1 MSAQGT
7 KAFFCYMP
15 DYPDA
20 IARRTKVRPKHIE
33 VANKRR
39 ASGQIV
45 LGGAIL
51 DQDGNMA
58 GSGMVLRADSEE
70 EAWKVIKNDEYWKN
84 NVWEKEKVIVRPFRI
99 NGLPQAQAK
108 L

>member
-1 MSAQGT
+1 MA
-7 KAFFCYMP
+7 
-15 DYPDA
+15 DA
-20 IARRTKVRPKHIE
+20 APRRAHIRPKHIA

-45 LGGAIL
+45 MGGAIL
-51 DQDGNMA
+51 DKAGNMV
-58 GSGMVLRADSEE
+58 GSGMVLRAETEE
-70 EAWKVIKNDEYWKN
+70 EAWAVIKADHYWAN
-84 NVWEKEKVIVRPFRI
+84 NVWDKEKIIVRPFRI